1 MKLRYGWGTL
11 AFMALLQAG
20 AMWAGEKQPAPAVK
34 ISLESLGY
42 PGASQSFLDAGASML
57 TVNFLDDKHLLV
69 TFSERNLV
77 PRLVGDPEEHDDR
90 LVAGEV
96 VELPTGKVLAK
107 TEWHMHDHA
116 RYLWPLGRGRFLLRI
131 EDTLYT
137 MAPLARLTAGEGAV
151 NPFARTVLPG
161 RQMKPTLV
169 YTSEDGGMLTV
180 ESQVN
185 VAKGS
190 GAIEVS
196 NTTVVPQTVTIVDFY
211 RLEGD
216 GSAESALAVTPVG
229 EVRAPEPFYLPITA
243 DGYMWPQPSGNNKWA
258 LMFDDFTGK
267 TRNVATLDS
276 SCSPRVEMVSAAEFV
291 AMTCRG
297 AAERIR
303 LGSYGMDGTETWQE
317 DVGDYGVPTFAYAP
331 AAGRFA
337 VSHRTER
344 AASPGGLAGLI
355 PGNGPGQVP
364 SGVVDQS
371 ASEGQEVRVYQN
383 ASGDLLL
390 KVQAS
395 PALKTAENF
404 DISADGTEAV
414 VTKDGQVMVYKLPAL
429 SKRDKEDIAEVAK
442 FAPAATTGAV
452 RLTLLVGPAAN
463 PARRRLPIT
472 DAAGAKS
479 AGVGA
484 AAPAVD
490 LPAQT
495 AGDAPAN
502 ASPGRKPPTLLKPGE
517 KPEFGKSNAGDGA
530 GAPPPQ

>member
-1 MKLRYGWGTL
+1 MAKIPL
-11 AFMALLQAG
+11 A
-20 AMWAGEKQPAPAVK
+20 
-34 ISLESLGY
+34 SLGY
-42 PGASQSFLDAGASML
+42 QGASQSFLDAGASML
-57 TVNFLDDKHLLV
+57 TVNFLDDRHLLV

-77 PRLVGDPEEHDDR
+77 PRLAGDPEEHDDR

-96 VELPTGKVLAK
+96 VEVATGKVLAK

-137 MAPLARLTAGEGAV
+137 MAPLARLLGGDEGAV
-151 NPFARTVLPG
+151 NPFQRTVVPG
-161 RQMKPTLV
+161 RQLRPTLV

-185 VAKGS
+185 VAKGT

-196 NTTVVPQTVTIVDFY
+196 NTTVAPQTVTLMDFF
-211 RLEGD
+211 RLEGE
-216 GSAESALAVTPVG
+216 GSAGSPLAVTPAG
-229 EVRAPEPFYLPITA
+229 EVRSPEPFYLPITA
-243 DGYMWPQPSGNNKWA
+243 DGYMWPQPSGNGKWA
-258 LMFDDFTGK
+258 LTFDDFTGK
-267 TRNVATLDS
+267 TRSVATLES
-276 SCSPRVEMVSAAEFV
+276 SCSPRVEMVSASEFV

-303 LGSYGMDGTETWQE
+303 MGSYGMDGTETWQE
-317 DVGDYGVPTFAYAP
+317 DVGDYGTPTFAYAP

-337 VSHRTER
+337 VSHRTE
-344 AASPGGLAGLI
+344 APTPPGGLAGLMS
-355 PGNGPGQVP
+355 GKGLGQAP
-364 SGVVDQS
+364 NGVVEQPS
-371 ASEGQEVRVYQN
+371 SEGQEVRVYQN

-390 KVQAS
+390 KVQVS

-404 DISADGTEAV
+404 DLSADGTEAV
-414 VTKDGQVMVYKLPAL
+414 VTKDGQVLVYKLPGL

-452 RLTLLVGPAAN
+452 RLTLLTGPAAN
-463 PARRRLPIT
+463 PVRRKLPMT
-472 DAAGAKS
+472 AAT
-479 AGVGA
+479 AGVV
-484 AAPAVD
+484 PAVD
-490 LPAQT
+490 VPTQT

-517 KPEFGKSNAGDGA
+517 KPEFGKSNAGDGTGGGA
-530 GAPPPQ
+530 GAPPQ

>member
-1 MKLRYGWGTL
+1 M
-11 AFMALLQAG
+11 M
-20 AMWAGEKQPAPAVK
+20 AGEKQPAPAVK

-42 PGASQSFLDAGASML
+42 QGTSQSFVDAGASML

-131 EDTLYT
+131 EGTLYT
-137 MAPLARLTAGEGAV
+137 MAPLAKLSGGEGAV
-151 NPFARTVLPG
+151 NPFQRTVLPG
-161 RQMKPTLV
+161 RQMMPTLA

-196 NTTVVPQTVTIVDFY
+196 NTTVVPQTVTVVDFF

-216 GSAESALAVTPVG
+216 GSPAVPLVATPAG

-258 LMFDDFTGK
+258 LTFDDFTGK

-276 SCSPRVEMVSAAEFV
+276 SCSPRLEMVSAAEFV

-303 LGSYGMDGTETWQE
+303 MGSYGMDGQETWQE
-317 DVGDYGVPTFAYAP
+317 DVGDYGQPTFAYAP

-344 AASPGGLAGLI
+344 PIPPGGLVGLMS
-355 PGNGPGQVP
+355 GQGPGSAPP
-364 SGVVDQS
+364 SVVDQPG
-371 ASEGQEVRVYQN
+371 SEGQEVRVYQN

-390 KVQAS
+390 KVQVS

-404 DISADGTEAV
+404 DLSADGTEAV

-452 RLTLLVGPAAN
+452 QLALLVGPAAN
-463 PARRRLPIT
+463 PARRRLPMT
-472 DAAGAKS
+472 DASGGQKS
-479 AGVGA
+479 AVA
-484 AAPAVD
+484 AVPAVD
-490 LPAQT
+490 VPTQT

-517 KPEFGKSNAGDGA
+517 KPEFGKSNADGA
-530 GAPPPQ
+530 DAPPPPQ

>member
-1 MKLRYGWGTL
+1 
-11 AFMALLQAG
+11 MALLQAG
-20 AMWAGEKQPAPAVK
+20 VMWAGEKQPVPAVK

-69 TFSERNLV
+69 TYSERNLV

-131 EDTLYT
+131 EGTLYT
-137 MAPLARLTAGEGAV
+137 MAPLARMSGGEGAV
-151 NPFARTVLPG
+151 NPFERAVLPG
-161 RQMKPTLV
+161 RQAKPTLV

-180 ESQVN
+180 ESQVG
-185 VAKGS
+185 VAQK
-190 GAIEVS
+190 AIEVS
-196 NTTVVPQTVTIVDFY
+196 NTTVVPQTVTIIDFY

-216 GSAESALAVTPVG
+216 GSAESALVVTPVG
-229 EVRAPEPFYLPITA
+229 EVRSPEPFYLPITA
-243 DGYMWPQPSGNNKWA
+243 DGYMWPQPSGNGKWA
-258 LMFDDFTGK
+258 LTFDDFTGK
-267 TRNVATLDS
+267 THPVATLDS
-276 SCSPRVEMVSAAEFV
+276 SCSPRVEMVSPSEFV

-303 LGSYGMDGTETWQE
+303 MGSYGMDGTETWQE
-317 DVGDYGVPTFAYAP
+317 DVGDYGQPTFAYAP

-344 AASPGGLAGLI
+344 PTPPGGVAGLLTGKGMGPSVP
-355 PGNGPGQVP
+355 PGA
-364 SGVVDQS
+364 VDQPV
-371 ASEGQEVRVYQN
+371 SEGQEVRVYQN

-390 KVQAS
+390 KLQVS

-404 DISADGTEAV
+404 DLSADGTEAV
-414 VTKDGQVMVYKLPAL
+414 VTKDGFVAVYKLPAL
-429 SKRDKEDIAEVAK
+429 GKRDKEDIAEVAK

-463 PARRRLPIT
+463 PARRKLPMT
-472 DAAGAKS
+472 EGPGGQETSGSVA
-479 AGVGA
+479 VV
-484 AAPAVD
+484 PAVD
-490 LPAQT
+490 VPTQT

-502 ASPGRKPPTLLKPGE
+502 AGPGRKPPTLLKPGE
-517 KPEFGKSNAGDGA
+517 KPEFGKSNAEDGA